1 MSPST
6 AAEWQ
11 QLATHYLQQP
21 PDPRTATLALTCY
34 QKAVALAPDSLD
46 LWLGLARA
54 CQKLGQAAQAD
65 AACTEALKHHPR
77 SVSAQWLR
85 CIVQLPILYQTP
97 DEVISSRQ
105 RYSEQLTQLI
115 AETNLSDPQVLAEA
129 AACVGQYKPF
139 YLAYQ
144 DEDDVALQRAYGDFV
159 CRIMAARYPTWAT
172 CAPATSTCGRP
183 LRIGFVSAHFRTH
196 TVWDGFLGGWLTNL
210 DHRQFACYGYALDS
224 DEDAVT
230 ATARRYCT
238 RFVQGLSGFAQWC
251 EAIAQD
257 QLDVLIYP
265 EVGEHTMATRLA
277 TLRLATVQCTTWGH
291 CVTSGLPTM
300 DYFLSAD
307 LFEPADGASHYTEQL
322 IRLPNLSTYF
332 TLPTAPTDQA
342 QRQDFGLRADVPLY
356 LSLQSLFKHLPQY
369 DTLYPQI
376 AQQVG
381 DCQFVF
387 MQDNRT
393 ATLTNQFEQRLERT
407 FATYGLDWQRYV
419 VMLRR
424 LPTADYHALQ
434 AVGDVYLDSI
444 GWNGGTTTFNA
455 LAHNLPVVTLTG
467 RFQRGR
473 MGTALL
479 RRIGVTET
487 VATTTAEYVAI
498 AARLGQDNAWRQAI
512 RAAIA
517 NQKALIFHDQTAVR
531 GLEQFLLAATQKQ

>member
-1 MSPST
+1 M
-6 AAEWQ
+6 
-11 QLATHYLQQP
+11 
-21 PDPRTATLALTCY
+21 
-34 QKAVALAPDSLD
+34 ALAPDSLD

-196 TVWDGFLGGWLTNL
+196 TVWDGILGGWLTNL

-277 TLRLATVQCTTWGH
+277 TLRLAPVQCTTWGH

-479 RRIGVTET
+479 RRIGVTAT
-487 VATTTAEYVAI
+487 VATTTAEYVTI
-498 AARLGQDNAWRQAI
+498 AARLGQDGAWRQAI
-512 RAAIA
+512 RTAIA
-517 NQKALIFHDQTAVR
+517 NQKALIFHDRTAVR
-531 GLEQFLLAATQKQ
+531 GLEQFLIEATQKP